1 MDELLLE
8 RIKILEDYFNEK
20 QKMIDVLK
28 RIISCED
35 TIIEILTQTNE
46 MQHNTIESLNEI
58 IRQRKAGEDH
68 EPRRDQE
75 TGEGSGSDVSEL

>member
-8 RIKILEDYFNEK
+8 RIKILEDYLNEK

-46 MQHNTIESLNEI
+46 KQHNTIESLNEI

-75 TGEGSGSDVSEL
+75 TGAGSGSDVSEL